1 MYFDGEH
8 EIGTVS
14 GTLYH
19 IAGNNR
25 SNDGEDLCVC
35 RLCVCVFLQLI
46 LFSDAFCT
54 TYQKGAIQCH
64 PVGIMAPFSIVLFCF
79 FAVLCCRVTP
89 CVTVATTRRGRIVA
103 SVLIWLIATPHLR
116 LTCRQSPQASPNS
129 SANLSPV

>member
-1 MYFDGEH
+1 MHFDGEL

-46 LFSDAFCT
+46 LFSDAFCA
-54 TYQKGAIQCH
+54 TYQKGAIHCH
-64 PVGIMAPFSIVLFCF
+64 PVGIMAPFSFVLFFCSPLLPRHS
-79 FAVLCCRVTP
+79 VRDSSDNK
-89 CVTVATTRRGRIVA
+89 TRRHCGFC
-103 SVLIWLIATPHLR
+103 PHLADR
-116 LTCRQSPQASPNS
+116 NASS
-129 SANLSPV
+129 SLNL